1 MPQSVSFGIEND
13 TIKRVEIYKTQVQM
27 ATVKWGMCDYS
38 ATISA
43 AYSNGALHCEYR
55 RPLIEDSPFQGQIAA
70 DEQRPMLL
78 QVDDSEPLEIPVTN
92 GIAEVPLEFESPGVY
107 QLRITADFPCE
118 SAELE
123 VVV

>member
-1 MPQSVSFGIEND
+1 VIP
-13 TIKRVEIYKTQVQM
+13 IYKIVADEILEVEYVQTAVQV
-27 ATVKWGMCDYS
+27 AEVGTHFDWAIHVRASYHDGMLL
-38 ATISA
+38 T
-43 AYSNGALHCEYR
+43 EYR
-55 RPLIEDSPFQGQIAA
+55 RPVIEGSEFQGQIVT
-70 DEQRPMLL
+70 DEQRPMFLR
-78 QVDDSEPLEIPVTN
+78 VDDSEPLEIPVTN